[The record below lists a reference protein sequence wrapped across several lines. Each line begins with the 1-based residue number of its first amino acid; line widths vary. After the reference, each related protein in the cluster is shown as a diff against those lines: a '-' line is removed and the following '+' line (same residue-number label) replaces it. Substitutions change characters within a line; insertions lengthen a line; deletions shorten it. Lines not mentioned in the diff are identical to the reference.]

1 MPHTPALSTRLPQRV
16 SMEAPLLLC
25 FSHCFFKDTL
35 TQKPHNRHR
44 IPEAPS
50 KPLTL
55 AVLGPSSFPDA
66 VLGNHSISLL
76 PPAEFPFL
84 NPPRNVYPIQVAKL
98 QPEVKANPP
107 PALGHT

>member
-1 MPHTPALSTRLPQRV
+1 MLCSWQGLSG
-16 SMEAPLLLC
+16 LC
-25 FSHCFFKDTL
+25 WA
-35 TQKPHNRHR
+35 QKPHNRHR

-55 AVLGPSSFPDA
+55 AALGPRSFLDA
-66 VLGNHSISLL
+66 VRGNHSISLL
-76 PPAEFPFL
+76 PPTEFPFL
-84 NPPRNVYPIQVAKL
+84 NPPRGDVYPIQVAKL